1 MSRLR
6 SLWRRLLGIVP
17 SQQREQE
24 FAAELDSHLEL
35 HIADNL
41 RAGMT
46 PREARRHAILTLGGV
61 ETTRQ
66 AYRNQATLPLVE
78 DTLHDIRFG
87 IRQLARNPGFAAT
100 AILIL
105 ALGMCASVAIFAFVD
120 AALIKPLPYPSPARL
135 MDVTEQASLV
145 GRANLSYPDFTDWKK
160 TNTAFQSLALYTDAG
175 YMLNSGAGTELVPGM
190 RVTDDFFRT
199 LGIVPILGRD
209 FYPGEDQ
216 ASAARSVLLS
226 YATWQHRYQG
236 SPQILGRTVDLSGL
250 PYTVIGVLPSTFRF
264 ARRGNGEYW
273 ANYRAEG
280 SCDLRRS
287 CHSALGVGRLRDGVT
302 VAAAQANMA
311 GIADQLERQYPG
323 SNRGQGASVIPLSE
337 AFTGNIRPLLLTLL
351 AGAGLLLLIAFV
363 NVASLLLVRSEGRRR
378 EIAIRGALG
387 ASRARLSRQFLVE
400 GLLIVSAGAALGTV
414 AAFAAMQIML
424 HLLST
429 EMKLRMPYL
438 EALGLNPRV
447 FAFAGALA
455 LLAAAV
461 FSLTPM
467 LRLSGA
473 NVREGLAEGSRGS
486 AGTLWARLGSNLV
499 IVELAVAVVLLVGAG
514 LLGKSVFNLLHV
526 ELNFEPQHLATL
538 QVALPEV
545 HYDTGDKQTA
555 VADHVLD
562 RLATLPGVQSV
573 ALTSLLPVSSNG
585 NTDWIRFPGRP
596 YDGKHIE
603 INERDIS
610 PAFFT
615 TLHARLVSG
624 RFFTHDDTDSKP
636 RVAIINQAFAR
647 QYFPGEDPL
656 GKIFGDTDLSPK
668 SLRQVIGVVE
678 DVKEAQLDTVTWPTE
693 YIPFAQ
699 SPQSSFSLIVRTAQ
713 PPTGVLP
720 SIVQAVQQVD
730 RSIGTIDES
739 TMAMRINDS
748 QTAYLHRSSAW
759 LVGGFAALALLL
771 GVVGLYGVIAYSV
784 SMRTREI
791 GVRMALGAQ
800 RATVYRLILTEAG
813 WLTFWGLAAGT
824 LCAIGAATLM
834 RSLLFGTAA
843 WDATTL
849 IAVGL
854 VLATSALLAS
864 FFPAHRAAS
873 VNPTDALRA
882 E

>member
-6 SLWRRLLGIVP
+6 CLWLRLLGIVP

-24 FAAELDSHLEL
+24 FAAELDSHLQL
-35 HIADNL
+35 HIDDNV

-46 PREARRHAILTLGGV
+46 PQQARRAAILTLGGV
-61 ETTRQ
+61 EATKQ
-66 AYRNQATLPLVE
+66 AYRNQHTLPLLE
-78 DTLHDIRFG
+78 DTLHDVRFG
-87 IRQLARNPGFAAT
+87 IRQLARNPGFALT

-105 ALGMCASVAIFAFVD
+105 ALGMSASIAIFAFVD

-145 GRANLSYPDFTDWKK
+145 GRANLSYPDFLDWQKS
-160 TNTAFQSLALYTDAG
+160 NTVFQSLALYTDAG
-175 YMLNSGAGTELVPGM
+175 YMLSSGTGTELVPGM
-190 RVTDDFFRT
+190 RVSDDFFRT
-199 LGIVPILGRD
+199 LGIIPILGRD
-209 FYPGEDQ
+209 FYAGEDQ
-216 ASAARSVLLS
+216 ASAPRSVLLS

-236 SPQILGRTVDLSGL
+236 SREIIGSTVDLSGL
-250 PYTVIGVLPSTFRF
+250 PYIVIGVLPQTFQF
-264 ARRGNGEYW
+264 ARRNNGEYW
-273 ANYRAEG
+273 TNYRAEG

-302 VAAAQANMA
+302 MALAQANMA
-311 GIADQLERQYPG
+311 SIADQLERQYPT

-337 AFTGNIRPLLLTLL
+337 ALIGSIRPILLTLL
-351 AGAGLLLLIAFV
+351 GGAGMLLLIAFV

-378 EIAIRGALG
+378 EIALRGALG
-387 ASRARLSRQFLVE
+387 ASQARLRRQFLVE
-400 GLLIVSAGAALGTV
+400 GLLLVTAGAVLGTA

-424 HLLST
+424 HLLSA

-438 EALGLNPRV
+438 DALGMNPRV
-447 FAFAGALA
+447 FAFAGGLA
-455 LLAAAV
+455 LLAAVV

-467 LRLSGA
+467 LRLAGA
-473 NVREGLAEGSRGS
+473 NMQQGLSEGSRGS

-545 HYDTGDKQTA
+545 RYDTGDKQTA
-555 VADHVLD
+555 IATQVLD
-562 RLATLPGVQSV
+562 RIATLPGVQAV
-573 ALTSLLPVSSNG
+573 TLTSLLPISGNG
-585 NTDWIRFPGRP
+585 NTDWVRFPGRP

-610 PAFFT
+610 PAYFT
-615 TLHARLVSG
+615 TLQARLISG
-624 RFFTHDDTDSKP
+624 RYFTYDDNIDKP
-636 RVAIINQAFAR
+636 RVAIINRAFAR
-647 QYFPGEDPL
+647 QFFPGEDPL
-656 GKIFGDTDLSPK
+656 GKVFGDIDLSPK

-678 DVKEAQLDTVTWPTE
+678 DVKEAQLDTATWPTE

-699 SPQSSFSLIVRTAQ
+699 SPQSYFSLIVRTAG
-713 PPTGVLP
+713 PPAGVLP

-730 RSIGTIDES
+730 RGIGTIDES
-739 TMAMRINDS
+739 TMTMRINDS

-784 SMRTREI
+784 SQRTREI

-800 RATVYRLILTEAG
+800 RASIYRLILTEAG

-843 WDATTL
+843 WDASTL
-849 IAVGL
+849 FGVSL
-854 VLATSALLAS
+854 VLAISAMLAS
-864 FFPAHRAAS
+864 FLPAHRAAS
-873 VNPTDALRA
+873 VNPTEALRA